1 MNWYANGYNKYFS
14 RYNGVQNKTHVV
26 NLFAFFTNEIQP
38 KHPKISILARDARI
52 LKQQKVFSEIEERD
66 NFSMLK
72 HVCSGLHIVLKIAK
86 QVCSELFIML
96 KIPIIYVC
104 SLIVT

>member
-1 MNWYANGYNKYFS
+1 M
-14 RYNGVQNKTHVV
+14 V
-26 NLFAFFTNEIQP
+26 AFFTNETQP
-38 KHPKISILARDARI
+38 NILRFSILARDARI
-52 LKQQKVFSEIEERD
+52 LQHQKVFREIEERD

-72 HVCSGLHIVLKIAK
+72 HAFSGLHIVLKIAK

-104 SLIVT
+104 SLIVTQF